1 MDRRSFIKRSAA
13 TGAAAFLGTS
23 LLGRKAFSAI
33 AGEDADITV
42 VSGTDYF
49 GNTIRAVEALGGMQK
64 FVPAGAKVGL
74 LINSA
79 FEQAGA
85 YVHPDV
91 SLAVVKMCFDASA
104 AEVTCLQVVDGA
116 YWERSALYADM
127 KAYTDKLVQVPSNI
141 FPAEFNEEDW
151 ELLPGIDGA
160 KGLKEVEV
168 IRALGEVDV
177 LINVFIAKHH
187 PSTLLTGAMKNSM
200 GFCTRKT
207 NVFYHLGS
215 GERNDPEFLAQ
226 CIADINMLRQ
236 PDLIIGD
243 ATEFIVTN
251 GPAGPGDML
260 KLDKVFAGTN
270 LIGMDALAATFN
282 NFEPEEILT
291 NLKGQEAGLGSYE
304 LENYNIVE
312 VA

>member
-1 MDRRSFIKRSAA
+1 MDRRSFIKRWAA

-116 YWERSALYADM
+116 YWERSALYTDM

-177 LINVFIAKHH
+177 LINESFHKTRFFSRYCVF
-187 PSTLLTGAMKNSM
+187 MKNSM